1 MNSDQET
8 GDIMSGI
15 DRETLSL
22 VLQSLTEMNFR
33 KTHRVLESESGVFID
48 IKYVEE
54 LVATKK
60 WDEVTRYVSGFTKW
74 DDNHHS
80 TTINFIFWSWKYFE
94 ALDKCN
100 LHKATDI
107 LTNKLQVF
115 SESNE
120 ELMKEMTLIL
130 KCHLRL
136 ANREIQRK
144 NLKGT
149 LFKKCLKEL
158 PIIHFPTLAYSKL
171 KHLFLQGNPN
181 NSEAGLA
188 SQSANLAPEGQ
199 IEPRLT
205 IVKPVPDPLSRQ
217 LKNLRTINQ
226 DPPCLSRIRRETVTK
241 SKDVRKNV
249 NPRLD
254 EVRPSKRMRLNAL
267 TQPNQ
272 IWSIT
277 VSEPPETNMI
287 IRLIYTNSGMGL
299 LVLASNGIKILWK
312 LQKDDTNPDNKAKT
326 TMYTLQLW
334 EPGAGKQMKN
344 DFPGINCFAL
354 TNNDSFLMLAS
365 GGSMTLFDT
374 TGSETTKVFMCPAC
388 KATCLLFHPQDNNV
402 IFIGMDNSTIQIFNV
417 HLSKHKV
424 IAGHCRRITGLGFS
438 TKQNVLVSSAAN
450 SEIIV
455 WEYRDCKFK
464 EMKKHSFLWFQDES
478 ILRSILWDTQV
489 QFHQDQKHFLVVTEL
504 KFAIYT
510 TELECKNQRC
520 LPLDLSKMIVHA
532 TFSCDS
538 QLVYIAIKNGTVAM
552 FSFSN
557 LQLLCEILRDA
568 YLPSNISS
576 HAYPIVIAAHP
587 QKRNQIALGFSDG
600 RVIVIE
606 LPESTAQ
613 QHVAPS
619 PVESES
625 TRSKT
630 HTAQQMTMLPAPGE
644 AGSSRPSFDANVE
657 ITSGGLALQSS
668 HLVPA
673 GCQIEPQQTIAR
685 PVPDP
690 LSLQQRNLPTI
701 NQKGGSPFMRI
712 NKRGRFEVLRRPN
725 QVRSLTVSE
734 PLKTNTIM
742 RLIYTNSGNGPS
754 SIRLKAH

>member
-1 MNSDQET
+1 MFLVQWKRFSNRRVSVEREGTVVGYTFPCSLFFRQERAILMNSDQET

-15 DRETLSL
+15 DREKLSL
-22 VLQSLTEMNFR
+22 
-33 KTHRVLESESGVFID
+33 KLESESGVFID

-199 IEPRLT
+199 IEPRQT

-241 SKDVRKNV
+241 LDFFLQPKSVIRCGVFTTKICKPILLSKDVRKNV

-374 TGSETTKVFMCPAC
+374 TGSEVFMCPAC

-455 WEYRDCKFK
+455 WGYNAGKLIEKKKTSLLQFRDGRI
-464 EMKKHSFLWFQDES
+464 LES
-478 ILRSILWDTQV
+478 LLLDTHV
-489 QFHQDQKHFLVVTEL
+489 QFHQDQKHFLAVNEL
-504 KFAIYT
+504 KFAIYET
-510 TELECKNQRC
+510 TELECKNQWS
-520 LPLDLSKMIVHA
+520 PVELSKVIVHA

-538 QLVYIAIKNGTVAM
+538 QLVYALFKEGTVAV
-552 FSFSN
+552 FSASN
-557 LQLLCEILRDA
+557 LQLLSLLNRDA
-568 YLPSNISS
+568 YLSSNISS
-576 HAYPIVIAAHP
+576 QAYPLVIAVDP
-587 QKRNQIALGFSDG
+587 QECRQIALGFSDG

-606 LPESTAQ
+606 LPESLAQ
-613 QHVAPS
+613 QQVVP
-619 PVESES
+619 PIVEDES
-625 TRSKT
+625 TRCKSPT
-630 HTAQQMTMLPAPGE
+630 LQMVDS
-644 AGSSRPSFDANVE
+644 GSD
-657 ITSGGLALQSS
+657 
-668 HLVPA
+668 
-673 GCQIEPQQTIAR
+673 
-685 PVPDP
+685 
-690 LSLQQRNLPTI
+690 
-701 NQKGGSPFMRI
+701 
-712 NKRGRFEVLRRPN
+712 
-725 QVRSLTVSE
+725 
-734 PLKTNTIM
+734 
-742 RLIYTNSGNGPS
+742 NSDS
-754 SIRLKAH
+754 D

>member
-15 DRETLSL
+15 DREKLSL
-22 VLQSLTEMNFR
+22 VLQSLTEINFR
-33 KTHRVLESESGVFID
+33 KTHHVLESEAGVFID

-54 LVATKK
+54 LVANKK

-115 SESNE
+115 SEFNE
-120 ELMKEMTLIL
+120 ELMKEMTFIL

-149 LFKKCLKEL
+149 LSKKCLKEL

-199 IEPRLT
+199 IEYQIHL
-205 IVKPVPDPLSRQ
+205 IIQ
-217 LKNLRTINQ
+217 
-226 DPPCLSRIRRETVTK
+226 
-241 SKDVRKNV
+241 SKDVRNNV

-272 IWSIT
+272 IQSIT

-312 LQKDDTNPDNKAKT
+312 SQKDDTNPDNKATT

-354 TNNDSFLMLAS
+354 TNNDSFLLLAS

-402 IFIGMDNSTIQIFNV
+402 IFIGMDNSIIQIFNV

-438 TKQNVLVSSAAN
+438 TKLNVLVSSAAN

-455 WEYRDCKFK
+455 WEYNDGKFIEKKKTSLLQFRDGR
-464 EMKKHSFLWFQDES
+464 MLES
-478 ILRSILWDTQV
+478 LLLDNHV
-489 QFHQDQKHFLVVTEL
+489 QFHQDQKHFLAVNEL
-504 KFAIYT
+504 KFAIYET
-510 TELECKNQRC
+510 TELECKNQWS
-520 LPLDLSKMIVHA
+520 PVELSKVIVHA

-538 QLVYIAIKNGTVAM
+538 QLVYALFKEGTVAV
-552 FSFSN
+552 FSASN
-557 LQLLCEILRDA
+557 LQLLSLLNRDA
-568 YLPSNISS
+568 YLSSNISS
-576 HAYPIVIAAHP
+576 QAYPLVIAVDP
-587 QKRNQIALGFSDG
+587 QECRQIALVFSDG
-600 RVIVIE
+600 RVIIIE
-606 LPESTAQ
+606 LPESLAQ
-613 QHVAPS
+613 QQVVP
-619 PVESES
+619 PIVEGDIMSGIIREKLLAVFKYLTEKNFQKARHEFECESGLFFDIKYSEELVVNGDWDEADRYLS
-625 TRSKT
+625 CFTKWDDNRHSMKMFFEIKKQKYFEALDKCNY
-630 HTAQQMTMLPAPGE
+630 HEAVDSYERAEKPGRE
-644 AGSSRPSFDANVE
+644 EQCES
-657 ITSGGLALQSS
+657 
-668 HLVPA
+668 
-673 GCQIEPQQTIAR
+673 
-685 PVPDP
+685 
-690 LSLQQRNLPTI
+690 
-701 NQKGGSPFMRI
+701 
-712 NKRGRFEVLRRPN
+712 
-725 QVRSLTVSE
+725 
-734 PLKTNTIM
+734 
-742 RLIYTNSGNGPS
+742 
-754 SIRLKAH
+754 